1 MANPHIEDRDS
12 TWARTAKDLIAGAA
26 GGIAQVLIGMRSTDV
41 SFLLLALCSQ
51 PRNSDSSAFR
61 SICTP
66 ILSWIMFVAEIP
78 FGMRTSS
85 FPSSYCIELYDVAI
99 IPQNNRILTD

>member
-1 MANPHIEDRDS
+1 MADVHFEDRDS

-61 SICTP
+61 WTMMLPRSHSACIYE
-66 ILSWIMFVAEIP
+66 LF
-78 FGMRTSS
+78 S
-85 FPSSYCIELYDVAI
+85 FSYYIEPYDVAI
-99 IPQNNRILTD
+99 IPKTIGCWQTDIL